1 MGLQNLWL
9 YIYAHWRL
17 MRAYIEVVCI
27 LLFGCITH
35 FSAILTTQTG
45 TSLIL
50 TGTFRKVLHRPSSWF
65 IKSIKYFVYIKSV
78 KVHKSPLRFNVATTF
93 QKYFGILPKYAYT
106 LILFNLKF
114 LFRQFI
120 LSSKYIS
127 MFQDEWEWYESSSL
141 EQLICVAYF
150 QN

>member
-1 MGLQNLWL
+1 
-9 YIYAHWRL
+9 

-35 FSAILTTQTG
+35 FSAILTTLTG

-106 LILFNLKF
+106 LIS
-114 LFRQFI
+114 I
-120 LSSKYIS
+120 LSFYFDSLYYHRNT
-127 MFQDEWEWYESSSL
+127 FQCFRMNENDTKAHPLNS
-141 EQLICVAYF
+141 
-150 QN
+150 